1 MRLHGSLSNPPTG
14 FDALS
19 RKTNPPDRT
28 LEGTPVGVPTPQ
40 GSRQLRKLTPHEVE
54 SLISEYQDGATARDL
69 AAKYGI
75 HRMTVTRHIQ
85 RSGHQTRPVRSF
97 EGDQLQELIADYH
110 AGNSTNALGRKYG
123 VAGST
128 VARTLRQHG
137 IGPQ

>member
-1 MRLHGSLSNPPTG
+1 MKGL
-14 FDALS
+14 
-19 RKTNPPDRT
+19 
-28 LEGTPVGVPTPQ
+28 PVEASTRQ

-69 AAKYGI
+69 ATMYGI

-97 EGDQLQELIADYH
+97 EGDQLQELIADYR
-110 AGNSTNALGRKYG
+110 AGHSTNALGRKYG

-137 IGPQ
+137 VGLR

>member
-1 MRLHGSLSNPPTG
+1 MRLRGSLSNPPTG
-14 FDALS
+14 FDDLS
-19 RKTNPPDRT
+19 RTANLPNRTAEGPPVEASNR
-28 LEGTPVGVPTPQ
+28 Q
-40 GSRQLRKLTPHEVE
+40 GCRQLRKLTPHELE
-54 SLISEYQDGATARDL
+54 SLITEYQDGATARDL

-97 EGDQLQELIADYH
+97 EGDQLQQLIADYR

-128 VARTLRQHG
+128 VSRTLRQHG
-137 IGPQ
+137 IGLR